1 MEKTYADHLRKAVT
15 QWKGFLLW
23 EKKKGSRE
31 KRLLQ
36 SASRSIAIS
45 VRALQSSRA
54 SGMCLNTDSDSS
66 GGVGS
71 HACRVC
77 GVLRS
82 AVHKLEAREKLV
94 HTLVE
99 SEESSDLWSA
109 SGRPRRNWF
118 TRLWS
123 LRSPQICG
131 LQAGG
136 PGGIGS
142 HACGV

>member
-1 MEKTYADHLRKAVT
+1 MKGKLFNLSSYLTFLFQCGEKKHLSCRIISGLNGKDICRSPEESSHSVE
-15 QWKGFLLW
+15 GLFIMG
-23 EKKKGSRE
+23 KKKGSRE

-54 SGMCLNTDSDSS
+54 SGICLNTDSDSS

-94 HTLVE
+94 HTLV
-99 SEESSDLWSA
+99 
-109 SGRPRRNWF
+109 
-118 TRLWS
+118 
-123 LRSPQICG
+123 CY
-131 LQAGG
+131 
-136 PGGIGS
+136 
-142 HACGV
+142 